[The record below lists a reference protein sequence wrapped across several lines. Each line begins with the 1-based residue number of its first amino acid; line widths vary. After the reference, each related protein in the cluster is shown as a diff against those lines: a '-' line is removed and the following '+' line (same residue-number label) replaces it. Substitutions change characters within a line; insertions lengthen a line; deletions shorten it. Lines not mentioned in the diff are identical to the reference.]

1 MVERMSD
8 KTPYPLRK
16 RLCFTRLTRVAKPA
30 ILTLLAVLSLFPCS
44 PKVCGQHQKLQH
56 QPYVDQR
63 LFHLGFTIGLHTQD
77 LILTQSGYVSE
88 DGESW
93 FSEIP
98 RYSPGFTAG
107 LIADLHVTNH
117 LNLRAIPTLQLGEK
131 RFIFKEQSTGEEY
144 KTRVRNNYISL
155 PLQLKLSAW
164 RIDNFR
170 PYVLLGGYGS
180 IELASRKGK
189 AVRLKPYDVGIELGV
204 GWDLYLPMF
213 KLAPELKLGL
223 SLIDILEKERSD
235 LTDESLRKYAHSLSK
250 ASQRVITLS
259 FHFE

>member
-1 MVERMSD
+1 MRI
-8 KTPYPLRK
+8 KTPYFLLKPSQL
-16 RLCFTRLTRVAKPA
+16 TRLARLTSLV
-30 ILTLLAVLSLFPCS
+30 TLLLFLCS
-44 PKVCGQHQKLQH
+44 MKVWGQHQKLQH

-88 DGESW
+88 DGEAW

-107 LIADLHVTNH
+107 LITDLHVTNR

-131 RFIFKEQSTGEEY
+131 RFVFKEQTTGEEY

-155 PLQLKLSAW
+155 PLQLKLSAD

-180 IELASRKGK
+180 IELASRKGE
-189 AVRLKPYDVGIELGV
+189 AMRLKPYDMGIELGV

-235 LTDESLRKYAHSLSK
+235 LTDDSLRKYALSLSK
-250 ASQRVITLS
+250 ASQRIVTLS

>member
-1 MVERMSD
+1 MLDTTCFHAIKM
-8 KTPYPLRK
+8 YPSHTHLW
-16 RLCFTRLTRVAKPA
+16 LTRLA
-30 ILTLLAVLSLFPCS
+30 ILISLVTFSLFLCS
-44 PKVCGQHQKLQH
+44 TKAWGQHQKLQN

-88 DGESW
+88 EGEAW

-107 LIADLHVTNH
+107 LIADLHLTNH
-117 LNLRAIPTLQLGEK
+117 LNLRVIPTLQLGEK
-131 RFIFKEQSTGEEY
+131 RFVFREQTTGEEY

-155 PLQLKLSAW
+155 PLQLKLSAD

-170 PYVLLGGYGS
+170 PYILLGGYGS
-180 IELASRKGK
+180 IELASRKGE
-189 AVRLKPYDVGIELGV
+189 AVRLKPYDMGIELGV

-235 LTDESLRKYAHSLSK
+235 LTDESLRKYALSLSK
-250 ASQRVITLS
+250 ASQRMVTLS

>member
-1 MVERMSD
+1 MFERMNVKVPCHLLKPSQ
-8 KTPYPLRK
+8 
-16 RLCFTRLTRVAKPA
+16 FTRLVKLAM
-30 ILTLLAVLSLFPCS
+30 LTSLVTLSLFLCS
-44 PKVCGQHQKLQH
+44 TKVWGQHQKLQH

-88 DGESW
+88 EGEAW

-107 LIADLHVTNH
+107 LIADLHLTKR
-117 LNLRAIPTLQLGEK
+117 LNLRAVPTLLLGEK
-131 RFIFKEQSTGEEY
+131 RFVFKEQTTGEEY

-155 PLQLKLSAW
+155 PLQLKLSAD

-170 PYVLLGGYGS
+170 PYILLGGYGS
-180 IELASRKGK
+180 IELASRKGE
-189 AVRLKPYDVGIELGV
+189 AVRLKPYDMGIELGV

-223 SLIDILEKERSD
+223 SLIDILGKKRSD
-235 LTDESLRKYAHSLSK
+235 LTDESLKKYALSLSK
-250 ASQRVITLS
+250 ASQRVVTLS

>member
-1 MVERMSD
+1 MLM
-8 KTPYPLRK
+8 
-16 RLCFTRLTRVAKPA
+16 
-30 ILTLLAVLSLFPCS
+30 LLVMLSLFLCTT
-44 PKVCGQHQKLQH
+44 KTWGQHQKLQN

-77 LILTQSGYVSE
+77 LILTQSGYVNE

-107 LIADLHVTNH
+107 LIADLHVTNRM
-117 LNLRAIPTLQLGEK
+117 NLRAIPTLQLGEK
-131 RFIFKEQSTGEEY
+131 RFVFKEQTTGEEY

-155 PLQLKLSAW
+155 PLQLKLSAD

-170 PYVLLGGYGS
+170 PYILLGGYGS
-180 IELASRKGK
+180 IELASRKGE
-189 AVRLKPYDVGIELGV
+189 AVRLKPYDMGIELGV

-213 KLAPELKLGL
+213 KLAPELKLAL
-223 SLIDILEKERSD
+223 SLIDILDKERSD
-235 LTDESLRKYAHSLSK
+235 LTDENLRKYARSLSK
-250 ASQRVITLS
+250 VSQRVITLS